1 MRKVV
6 LSLLIS
12 VAVSSACTATGSPQ
26 KLGAPAPAEP
36 AKTSASVT
44 ELDNDA
50 FCQAARQAG
59 VTNTALS
66 EDADPVT
73 LLPAIDALTKIAPA
87 SIHDDFVTFD
97 RVEHALLDPAGG
109 DGAGLDQPST
119 RTAMA
124 HVADY
129 LDNTC
134 HISS

>member
-1 MRKVV
+1 V
-6 LSLLIS
+6 
-12 VAVSSACTATGSPQ
+12 
-26 KLGAPAPAEP
+26 PAEP
-36 AKTSASVT
+36 TKTSVSVT

-59 VTNTALS
+59 VTNTTQLS
-66 EDADPVT
+66 EDADPAT

-97 RVEHALLDPAGG
+97 RVEHALLDPSGG
-109 DGAGLDQPST
+109 DRTGLNQPET

-134 HISS
+134 HIAS

>member
-6 LSLLIS
+6 LPLLIS
-12 VAVSSACTATGSPQ
+12 IIVCSACGASPGTHG
-26 KLGAPAPAEP
+26 LGAPAPAEP
-36 AKTSASVT
+36 AKTSVAVT

-50 FCQAARQAG
+50 FCRAAQQAG

-97 RVEHALLDPAGG
+97 RVEHVLLDPAGG
-109 DGAGLDQPST
+109 DRAGLNQPGT

-134 HISS
+134 HIGS